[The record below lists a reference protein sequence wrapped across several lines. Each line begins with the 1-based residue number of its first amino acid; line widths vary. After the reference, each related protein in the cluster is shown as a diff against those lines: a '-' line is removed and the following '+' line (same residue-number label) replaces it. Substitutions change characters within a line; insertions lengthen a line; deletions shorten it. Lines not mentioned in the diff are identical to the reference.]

1 MLIMMN
7 LRFLV
12 CMKQISY
19 LRQSLS
25 TDGGQALAFKPDD
38 DSKYLVGTDLGMVY
52 YCTTEYSSEF
62 LATFHAHNTP
72 IYTIMWNIYIPTIF
86 ITSAAEWIIKIW
98 DINFPCPLLMFDFLG
113 PVGDVSWAPYSSTV
127 FAGVAVDGKVHVYDL
142 HINKYTPICVQGKQE
157 TNLPHNY

>member
-1 MLIMMN
+1 MMN

-72 IYTIMWNIYIPTIF
+72 IYTIMWNTYIPTIF